1 MSGIGDTAKAA
12 GTAVVVGAL
21 NVIETSGKLL
31 TTGSKIVGNVADT
44 GKNLTSTV
52 SSVTG
57 TIAGLSEQIQTK
69 TQEAAIALA
78 TTEKD
83 VTRKKI
89 ALSQVNTNI
98 AIAKRQAQ
106 STVELEKFKNKE
118 ERELNELRLKQQSK
132 IAELKLAQEK
142 EKKQTEEYLAQFNA
156 ESTQSLLKQE
166 DNIKN
171 QEMAYYYG
179 FKDSNTNSEVG
190 FKKSIMPFTN
200 WCYSYIPEYF
210 VTTNAE
216 MIEFEYPDELLKSK
230 QLRPSPIM
238 AINKKT
244 NQNIIIDFEYIGQ
257 KNFMGKLVYSKV
269 PVIEYVEDPDK
280 NPIYGKMYYRL
291 LWFVCPS
298 YIKGGKKRKTQKSR
312 KTNKTHKKRKANRRR
327 TAARRHN
334 RR

>member
-1 MSGIGDTAKAA
+1 MAEIGDAAKAA
-12 GTAVVVGAL
+12 GTAVTVGAL
-21 NVIETSGKLL
+21 NVIKASGQLM
-31 TTGSKIVGNVADT
+31 TTGSDIVVNVADT

-52 SSVTG
+52 KSVTG
-57 TIAGLSEQIQTK
+57 AVSALSNQIEIK
-69 TQEAAIALA
+69 TQEAALALA

-89 ALSQVNTNI
+89 ALSEVNTNI

-106 STVELEKFKNKE
+106 STVELEKFKNNE

-142 EKKQTEEYLAQFNA
+142 EKKQTEEYLAKFNA
-156 ESTQSLLKQE
+156 DATQSLLKQE

-179 FKDSNTNSEVG
+179 FKDTNTDSEVG
-190 FKKSIMPFTN
+190 FNKSKMPFSK

-210 VTTNAE
+210 VTKDAE
-216 MIEFEYPDELLKSK
+216 MIQFRIPEELLKSK
-230 QLRPSPIM
+230 ELRPSTITVY
-238 AINKKT
+238 NKMKET
-244 NQNIIIDFEYIGQ
+244 QKITIDFEYIGQ

-269 PVIEYVEDPDK
+269 PVIKYVDDP
-280 NPIYGKMYYRL
+280 NQNLIYGKMYYKL
-291 LWFVCPS
+291 IWFVCPS
-298 YIKGGKKRKTQKSR
+298 YIKGGRYKKR
-312 KTNKTHKKRKANRRR
+312 KTNKTHKKRKTNRRR
-327 TAARRHN
+327 TAAARRHN